1 MHEFDRCKF
10 CETSDVNG
18 KCADIY
24 CVGYCDYIMDVKKII
39 NKADEM
45 GVTIADI
52 IALIKECN
60 DKE

>member
-1 MHEFDRCKF
+1 
-10 CETSDVNG
+10 
-18 KCADIY
+18 
-24 CVGYCDYIMDVKKII
+24 MDVKKII